1 MNPGIGD
8 RGKVDKNCMAADVA
22 VFKCH
27 KPIDAANYIGIAYD
41 YTKGV
46 NRDTGETVPQGFR
59 GKIVKHWCRDQQN
72 YKGAL
77 EVPDGMH
84 VQGVYETT
92 TTTTVRIVKIFC

>member
-22 VFKCH
+22 VFKCR

-46 NRDTGETVPQGFR
+46 NRAATLL
-59 GKIVKHWCRDQQN
+59 I
-72 YKGAL
+72 L
-77 EVPDGMH
+77 
-84 VQGVYETT
+84 
-92 TTTTVRIVKIFC
+92 IFFNPKFF